1 MLILQIES
9 PFHSTTFCPKG
20 APVQSDMYFDHIC
33 NWIISTHKIRSIS
46 CPTPTPI
53 LSSLVQF
60 WQYIFK
66 SEIPEWWCLCS
77 LPHVSGV
84 VWSKLG
90 CPPFA
95 PSPYQPPCPAWHTDT
110 GVLLYSSSKG
120 KSAHLI
126 RGTRLLRQ
134 HTCTHNCEIQ
144 IFSLGN
150 VIICT

>member
-1 MLILQIES
+1 
-9 PFHSTTFCPKG
+9 
-20 APVQSDMYFDHIC
+20 MYFDHIC

-66 SEIPEWWCLCS
+66 PEIPDWWWCLCS
-77 LPHVSGV
+77 LPQVSGV

-95 PSPYQPPCPAWHTDT
+95 PSPYQPPCPAWDTDT
-110 GVLLYSSSKG
+110 GVLSHSSNKE

-126 RGTRLLRQ
+126 RGTRLLSSSKRKEKKAWIFILLLLVLVYCFS
-134 HTCTHNCEIQ
+134 HH
-144 IFSLGN
+144 FSLAFLYIFLSASLPKY
-150 VIICT
+150 V